1 MPVIAMTREMGSL
14 GKDVANGVAERLGLR
29 LVYNE
34 LVDALANDLHVDPG
48 AIARMVDGHAT
59 LSDRFR
65 LKPSDVGL
73 FTEQQVLDTALK
85 GNVVFRGWGATNLL
99 RLVPHVPCIR
109 VSAPLE
115 VRVKHMMERLR
126 TDDHDKVLH
135 EIRRNDAAHA
145 DTVRRLFG
153 VSYEDPWL
161 YDATYNTQKNSVE
174 FCVDQIV
181 DMVNHANFAETAESR
196 ALLKQMALK
205 AHIRTALRRTPSTAE
220 LGVTL
225 AVNDGRVVFEGIV
238 DTEEQRNAVGKVV
251 GCVQGV
257 TGTDN
262 KLRSMSNRRTRAQM
276 DG

>member
-1 MPVIAMTREMGSL
+1 MPVIGITREMGSL
-14 GKDVANGVAERLGLR
+14 GKDVAAGVAERLGLR

-34 LVDALANDLHVDPG
+34 LTDALANDLHVEPSAVG
-48 AIARMVDGHAT
+48 RMIDGQAT

-73 FTEQQVLDTALK
+73 FTEQEVLDTALK

-99 RLVPHVPCIR
+99 RLVPHIPCIR

-115 VRVKHMMERLR
+115 VRVRHMMERLR

-161 YDATYNTQKNSVE
+161 YDATFNTEKTSVD
-174 FCVDQIV
+174 FCIDRIV
-181 DMVNHANFAETAESR
+181 GMVNHADFAETAESR

-205 AHIRTALRRTPSTAE
+205 SHIRTALRKTPATAE

-225 AVNDGRVVFEGIV
+225 AVNDGRVVIEGIV
-238 DTEEQRNAVGKVV
+238 DTEEQRNVVDKVV
-251 GCVQGV
+251 GRVPGV

-262 KLRSMSNRRTRAQM
+262 QLRCMSSRRTRAQM